1 MTTTPFKVGIAGRKG
16 QTTNYEN
23 ACTQAGLSAY
33 TSLSIS
39 ELCTCDGL
47 ILPGGGDITPL
58 FYGQAQNGSRSI
70 DTELDIL
77 QIQALDFFVHNHKP
91 ILGICKGMQLINI
104 YFGGTLVQDMPNSA
118 YHQHPDGDILHPSS
132 ALPGSILHKL
142 YGENFI
148 INSNHHQAIDKL
160 AKSLCVIQSAPDGII
175 EGFIHHTLPILALQW
190 HPERIKQIEVIQPK
204 EKTSLSGSLILH
216 SFFANPCM

>member
-1 MTTTPFKVGIAGRKG
+1 MSKNPIRIGIAGRKDK
-16 QTTNYEN
+16 TANYVK
-23 ACTQAGLSAY
+23 ACEDAKLSALV
-33 TSLSIS
+33 SLSIS

-58 FYGQAQNGSRSI
+58 FYGQALHGSRSI

-104 YFGGTLVQDMPNSA
+104 YFGGTLVQDMTNSSA
-118 YHQHPDGDILHPSS
+118 HQQAEGDVLHPSS
-132 ALPGSILHKL
+132 TLPGTILYQL
-142 YGENFI
+142 FGENFV

-160 AKSLCVIQSAPDGII
+160 AKCLRIIQTAPDNVI
-175 EGFIHHTLPILALQW
+175 EAFVHSTLPILGVQW
-190 HPERIKQIEVIQPK
+190 HPERLDAMMDKAKK
-204 EKTSLSGSLILH
+204 EASLQGSHLIG
-216 SFFANPCM
+216 SFFTKYCV